1 MKIFNIVL
9 KMEKEKQ
16 REALKE
22 YIKTQQLNQQQQQ
35 QQRYNNEMQSN
46 QFSGNSSIS
55 QPPTSS
61 SSSSSATL
69 SYNAPYQ
76 PCYGSNALVCLTRI
90 N

>member
-16 REALKE
+16 REALKD
-22 YIKTQQLNQQQQQ
+22 YIKTQQLNQQQ